1 MVFLF
6 PALHRRVGTLLIYR
20 CSMSLDIV
28 FICCYPIVYF
38 IAQHY
43 IPKHE
48 HDKNDFGSFK
58 DRNEGKEGG
67 KGIFGVWED
76 VPVGIIVG
84 IVVMLVVKALAGMTW
99 GYAHCLL
106 LCFNGLC
113 FLNSDDPLLHHSRC
127 NMILVTASAP
137 SPRSL
142 GTVNSMAQMAASL
155 ARAIG
160 PPIYS
165 YVHSLTFLGLLSPSH
180 IFVLCN
186 PLLCGSF
193 LFTNSCYGSLQVD
206 ICALN
211 REWDTRRERDNLD
224 FHGSDGEFLF
234 SCSFLC

>member
-1 MVFLF
+1 MLLKPAQIATALSAGSILGTLIMVFLF

-165 YVHSLTFLGLLSPSH
+165 YVHCLNVQSSHPLQKSSFFTIHYSFDFLVH
-180 IFVLCN
+180 
-186 PLLCGSF
+186 
-193 LFTNSCYGSLQVD
+193 
-206 ICALN
+206 
-211 REWDTRRERDNLD
+211 
-224 FHGSDGEFLF
+224 
-234 SCSFLC
+234 